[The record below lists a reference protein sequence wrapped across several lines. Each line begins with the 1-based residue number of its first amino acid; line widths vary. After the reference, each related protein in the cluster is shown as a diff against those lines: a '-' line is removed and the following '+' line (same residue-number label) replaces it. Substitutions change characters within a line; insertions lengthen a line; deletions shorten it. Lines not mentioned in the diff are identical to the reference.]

1 VENSEFCN
9 AFFYYELGE
18 EWCRRLRVSLEH
30 DFGGSNEAAKIIR
43 LFVPYWLLNDASLP
57 LAYRLVEIE
66 PDRGLGGDA
75 TWLTR
80 AAKAAKQAA
89 RRPNHAGARKVMQIN
104 RVVQHL
110 ECIEDLQG
118 TPVMLSL
125 QAYSD
130 HMSGLSLSS
139 RSEDGLLSPRLGLS
153 VAIAQSNVFN
163 HALSFRD
170 FENSMERVNLNAV
183 NSSGAYYKLSVFL
196 DMSSDRTKVIHV
208 QPHTLFVNRIGQR
221 LSLRQGDITYEELL
235 YPNDPPKSFLWQST
249 RELELLKVLCVNHSQ
264 CSMVKKSFR
273 LIQY

>member
-9 AFFYYELGE
+9 AIFYYELGE

-130 HMSGLSLSS
+130 RMSGLSLSS

-170 FENSMERVNLNAV
+170 FENSV
-183 NSSGAYYKLSVFL
+183 
-196 DMSSDRTKVIHV
+196 
-208 QPHTLFVNRIGQR
+208 R
-221 LSLRQGDITYEELL
+221 LHLKFYIT
-235 YPNDPPKSFLWQST
+235 
-249 RELELLKVLCVNHSQ
+249 C
-264 CSMVKKSFR
+264 
-273 LIQY
+273 